1 MWTWVTFVLL
11 LIQVDARFFL
21 KVRDQF
27 ITWENQTWSR
37 TRDINKVLWDNHLL
51 YSNYTIQLATQ
62 GELFYLGPH
71 LQPVQDAYA
80 GFSWD
85 SKMTLVSNGTKV
97 TLLDGLV
104 KVDIINELCGNDAS
118 LSFSACTCQDGGD
131 QYPLTV
137 DNLGQ
142 SQCLSSGLS
151 RVVYWYAITLGFITI
166 MWCVHYMKESRYRR
180 GESYRALNS
189 SRQIQEP

>member
-1 MWTWVTFVLL
+1 MV
-11 LIQVDARFFL
+11 
-21 KVRDQF
+21 
-27 ITWENQTWSR
+27 
-37 TRDINKVLWDNHLL
+37 
-51 YSNYTIQLATQ
+51 TQ
-62 GELFYLGPH
+62 GQLFYLGPH
-71 LQPVQDAYA
+71 LEPIYDSYE

-85 SKMTLVSNGTKV
+85 HENNLLSNGTKV

-118 LSFSACTCQDGGD
+118 QSLSTCTCQEGGS
-131 QYPLTV
+131 QYALTV

-151 RVVYWYAITLGFITI
+151 AVVYAYAVTFGVITLVL
-166 MWCVHYMKESRYRR
+166 CVHCLKNSSHRR

-189 SRQIQEP
+189 SGQIQDP